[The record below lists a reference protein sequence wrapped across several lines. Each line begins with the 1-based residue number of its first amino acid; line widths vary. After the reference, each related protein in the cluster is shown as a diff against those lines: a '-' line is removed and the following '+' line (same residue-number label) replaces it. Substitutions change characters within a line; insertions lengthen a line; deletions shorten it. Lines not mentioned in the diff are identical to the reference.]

1 MLFKTKQQKTSNYG
15 NYDIQAIVY
24 SLPLSIVSHSDT
36 YIYLYCQL
44 FFKYFN
50 ACNKLYFKYI

>member
-1 MLFKTKQQKTSNYG
+1 MLFKTKQQKTS

-24 SLPLSIVSHSDT
+24 SLPLSTVSHSDT